1 MRQGGY
7 LAEVGARQVASAPSD
22 PPVSTH
28 HSAGLTG
35 RIARHFWLL
44 MVVLGKESWTS
55 SSHSKHSVHCVITSA
70 CKDFCS
76 ICFIGKAIWTQKQ
89 IGIEE
94 GRHRKMVKHKPK
106 RGLGKVRPP
115 GLS

>member
-28 HSAGLTG
+28 HSAGLTEHV
-35 RIARHFWLL
+35 ASHSWLML
-44 MVVLGKESWTS
+44 VLGKESPIS
-55 SSHSKHSVHCVITSA
+55 SSHSKNSVHHVITSA

-89 IGIEE
+89 IRIEE
-94 GRHRKMVKHKPK
+94 GRHRKMAKHKPK
-106 RGLGKVRPP
+106 RDVGKVRPP